1 MTTATEGNGTYTGL
15 VAKLHDRMYPDP
27 LGDIAQLTACI
38 QRAAPGRRVME
49 FGIGS
54 GRAALPLAEA
64 GLEVSGVEISTD
76 MLKLL
81 DERDTEKRIRAHR
94 ASFIDDELEGEYDA
108 VTILLNTLLVATTA
122 EQQLAVLRNA
132 HRCLV
137 PGGVLFVECF
147 APSRYHGLTAPAM
160 SLRDLG
166 GGDVV
171 IEQYTVEPSLQ
182 LLVSQNLV
190 FLGEQRSTYTQVLR
204 YVFPAELDS
213 AARLAGLEPLGRMAD
228 WQGAAVTSAS
238 ERFISAYRR
247 SAE

>member
-1 MTTATEGNGTYTGL
+1 M
-15 VAKLHDRMYPDP
+15 
-27 LGDIAQLTACI
+27 
-38 QRAAPGRRVME
+38 
-49 FGIGS
+49 
-54 GRAALPLAEA
+54 
-64 GLEVSGVEISTD
+64 
-76 MLKLL
+76 
-81 DERDTEKRIRAHR
+81 
-94 ASFIDDELEGEYDA
+94 
-108 VTILLNTLLVATTA
+108 LNTLLVATTA

-147 APSRYHGLTAPAM
+147 APSRYHGLKAPAM

-204 YVFPAELDS
+204 YVFPAEFDS

-228 WQGAAVTSAS
+228 WQGAAVTSVS
-238 ERFISAYRR
+238 PRFISAYRR